1 MRLLRLL
8 VLLLGAACGAGSA
21 QALCLPV
28 LCSCTV
34 GTTPLLF
41 GSYNPLAHG
50 HTDSSASIKVDCG
63 GVAGLLI
70 PYNVAISAGG
80 SGSFANRHM
89 SLGAHQLGYN
99 LYTDAA
105 RSTVWGDGTAATL
118 LMSASITLD
127 VLGLAPQQTHWV
139 YGRLPGRQLGAV
151 PGIYTDTLSVTLT
164 YY

>member
-8 VLLLGAACGAGSA
+8 VLLLAAACGAGSA

-34 GTTPLLF
+34 STTPLLF

-50 HTDSSASIKVDCG
+50 HTDSSASIKVGCG

-70 PYNVAISAGG
+70 PYNLAISAGG
-80 SGSFANRHM
+80 GGSFANRRM
-89 SLGAHQLGYN
+89 SLGAHQLSYN

-118 LMSASITLD
+118 LMPGSITLD
-127 VLGLAPQQTHWV
+127 ILGLAPQQTHWV
-139 YGRLPGRQLGAV
+139 YGRLPGRQLGAA
-151 PGIYTDTLSVTLT
+151 PGAYTDTLSVTLT